1 MALELVAEFSDLS
14 VLTSW
19 GPARF
24 KNQLKTGRLF
34 SSAVLGSGAE
44 GHRPVR

>member
-1 MALELVAEFSDLS
+1 MAVELVGEFSSLS

-19 GPARF
+19 GPAKF

-34 SSAVLGSGAE
+34 SSAVLGSRAE